1 MIESILAEV
10 KTFGG
15 TVEVSGV
22 NLVVNSDNPLSESVC
37 GKIREHKGKIL
48 EFLSKGSGDPGGVVS
63 PGARPAEPLKPWE
76 GIPLADDEPLFPEEQ
91 TEPAPI
97 HQEPEKNLAL
107 DPQGEA
113 LDGGQGVTI
122 PPETAPTLTEHQDT
136 ARWVCSQLSE
146 GDADRRELES
156 LIEVA
161 GRGDDDLTRLGIRT
175 VEVYGRRLDQTYRAA
190 IWGGRTWKELTED
203 RRRGN
208 G

>member
-76 GIPLADDEPLFPEEQ
+76 GIPSLTMNLFSRRNRPNPLP
-91 TEPAPI
+91 
-97 HQEPEKNLAL
+97 
-107 DPQGEA
+107 
-113 LDGGQGVTI
+113 
-122 PPETAPTLTEHQDT
+122 
-136 ARWVCSQLSE
+136 S
-146 GDADRRELES
+146 
-156 LIEVA
+156 
-161 GRGDDDLTRLGIRT
+161 TRSRKKT
-175 VEVYGRRLDQTYRAA
+175 
-190 IWGGRTWKELTED
+190 
-203 RRRGN
+203 
-208 G
+208 